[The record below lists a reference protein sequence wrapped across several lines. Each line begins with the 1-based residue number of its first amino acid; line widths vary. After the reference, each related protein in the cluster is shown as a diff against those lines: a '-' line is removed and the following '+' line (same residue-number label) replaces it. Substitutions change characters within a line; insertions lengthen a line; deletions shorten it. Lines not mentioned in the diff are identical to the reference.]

1 MGWFEQALTGLEH
14 LPESRDTLELAVD
27 LRLDLRLAMGALAMH
42 ARMLEYLREAEIA
55 ASTLGDQ
62 QRLAGVSAA
71 MVDHLRPLGRYDEA
85 LAACQRA
92 RDLAAPSGD
101 SAFHALVT
109 FHLGEIYR
117 DLGDLRR
124 AADAF
129 RLHLDAPAST
139 PQLRRFGLTRDKHSD
154 ARAYLAWALCELG
167 DFDEAV
173 EHGLESVRI
182 CEASGEVSRIVQ
194 TRNILSRV
202 YLERGDT
209 GPAASHAE
217 RALDLAVSAEH
228 VNLRIWAYTERG
240 VAHLLAGEVS
250 LGTPLLER
258 GVSMAIEN
266 EIARNTALW
275 ATWLGEAYLAE
286 GRIAEARQTV
296 RDAVARTIAQQE
308 RGYRAYA
315 LRALG
320 EIAASEAPAN
330 AEEAEGCYR
339 EALTLAEELEMRP
352 LQARCH
358 LGLGTLYR
366 RIGRADD
373 ARAELAIAVAML
385 REMEMTHWLGE
396 AEEELTRAGGSA
408 AGNTTADHR

>member
-1 MGWFEQALTGLEH
+1 
-14 LPESRDTLELAVD
+14 
-27 LRLDLRLAMGALAMH
+27 
-42 ARMLEYLREAEIA
+42 
-55 ASTLGDQ
+55 
-62 QRLAGVSAA
+62 
-71 MVDHLRPLGRYDEA
+71 MVGHLRVIGRYDEA
-85 LAACQRA
+85 LVACQRA
-92 RDLAAPSGD
+92 CDLAAPTGD
-101 SAFHALVT
+101 SAFQALVT

-124 AADAF
+124 AADTF

-139 PQLRRFGLTRDKHSD
+139 PQLRRFGLTRERTFD
-154 ARAYLAWALCELG
+154 ARALLAWALCELG

-182 CEASGEVSRIVQ
+182 SEASGETSRIVQ
-194 TRNILSRV
+194 SRNILSRV
-202 YLERGDT
+202 YLERGDA
-209 GPAASHAE
+209 GQAVALVE
-217 RALDLAVSAEH
+217 RALDLAVSEGH
-228 VNLRIWAYTERG
+228 VNLLIWSYTSRG

-258 GVSMAIEN
+258 GVGMAIEN
-266 EIARNTALW
+266 EIVRNTALW

-296 RDAVARTIAQQE
+296 RDAVSRATAQQE

-330 AEEAEGCYR
+330 AEEAEGCFC

-358 LGLGTLYR
+358 LGLGELYR
-366 RIGRADD
+366 RVGRVDE
-373 ARAELAIAVAML
+373 ARAALSTAIEML
-385 REMEMTHWLGE
+385 RDMEMTFWLPE
-396 AEEELTRAGGSA
+396 AEGELTAATASQSA
-408 AGNTTADHR
+408 EQVG

>member
-1 MGWFEQALTGLEH
+1 M
-14 LPESRDTLELAVD
+14 
-27 LRLDLRLAMGALAMH
+27 
-42 ARMLEYLREAEIA
+42 
-55 ASTLGDQ
+55 
-62 QRLAGVSAA
+62 
-71 MVDHLRPLGRYDEA
+71 
-85 LAACQRA
+85 
-92 RDLAAPSGD
+92 
-101 SAFHALVT
+101 
-109 FHLGEIYR
+109 
-117 DLGDLRR
+117 
-124 AADAF
+124 
-129 RLHLDAPAST
+129 
-139 PQLRRFGLTRDKHSD
+139 
-154 ARAYLAWALCELG
+154 
-167 DFDEAV
+167 
-173 EHGLESVRI
+173 RI
-182 CEASGEVSRIVQ
+182 CEASGEASRIVQ

-202 YLERGDT
+202 YIERGDT
-209 GPAASHAE
+209 APAASHAE
-217 RALDLAVSAEH
+217 RALDLAVSAGH
-228 VNLRIWAYTERG
+228 VNLLIWAHTERG

-258 GVSMAIEN
+258 GVGMAIEN
-266 EIARNTALW
+266 EIARNTAFW

-366 RIGRADD
+366 RVGRLDE
-373 ARAELAIAVAML
+373 ARAELAMAVAML
-385 REMEMTHWLGE
+385 REMEMTYWLGE